1 VVRKVKKIT
10 EVEYTYDGML
20 KDKEKDIDTL

>member
-10 EVEYTYDGML
+10 EVEYTYEGML
-20 KDKEKDIDTL
+20 KDKEKDIETL